1 MGTQYAT
8 LADLESV
15 GLPPLAL
22 QGRSDEQ
29 KTQALIDASAMVDSY
44 LSTRFTLPL
53 TTFGRDIVRATLA
66 IVAYDLLYV
75 RGFQPGANDSDATKT
90 RYDDAV
96 KWLRDVAGGKATP
109 AFADTT
115 DREGFDPSSATKRFT
130 IQQVGG
136 GIGLSDSEDGADS
149 GSLGTIRAPKSR
161 GW

>member
-22 QGRSDEQ
+22 QGRSDAQ
-29 KTQALIDASAMVDSY
+29 KLQALIDASSVVDSY

-66 IVAYDLLYV
+66 IVAYDLLYS
-75 RGFQPGANDSDATKT
+75 RGFQPGAVDSDATKV

-96 KWLRDVAGGKATP
+96 KWLRDVAAGKATP

-130 IQQVGG
+130 IQPVGG
-136 GIGLSDSEDGADS
+136 GIGISDAEEG
-149 GSLGTIRAPKSR
+149 GSHGDFGTIRAPRSR

>member
-22 QGRSDEQ
+22 QGRSEAQ
-29 KTQALIDASAMVDSY
+29 KTQALIDASAVVDSY

-53 TTFGRDIVRATLA
+53 SAFGRDIVRATLA
-66 IVAYDLLYV
+66 IAGYDLMFN
-75 RGFQPGANDSDATKT
+75 RGFQPGADDSNGLKT

-109 AFADTT
+109 SGADTVPAS
-115 DREGFDPSSATKRFT
+115 GFDATAPKTFT
-130 IQQVGG
+130 RQPVGG
-136 GIGLSDSEDGADS
+136 GIGLNDSDDGPEAS
-149 GSLGTIRAPKSR
+149 TLGSVRTPRSR